1 MESRL
6 GVLMFLELKHIP
18 PTYTGPE
25 PPLYPFVEVGDVLLG
40 FPVPEKSLRSIYD
53 LGVTTM
59 HRALRHPF
67 TC

>member
-25 PPLYPFVEVGDVLLG
+25 PPLYPFAEVVMCCSDFLFL
-40 FPVPEKSLRSIYD
+40 KSLRSIYD
-53 LGVTTM
+53 LGATAM
-59 HRALRHPF
+59 HHALRHPF
-67 TC
+67 T